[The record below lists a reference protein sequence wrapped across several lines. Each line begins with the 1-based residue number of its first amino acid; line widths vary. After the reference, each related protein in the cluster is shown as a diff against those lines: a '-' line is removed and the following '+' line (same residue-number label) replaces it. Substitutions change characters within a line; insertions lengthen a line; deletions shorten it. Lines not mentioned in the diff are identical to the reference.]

1 MGVFTHQ
8 PHFSCSLLSLICLS
22 TNQNIQL
29 IHSLLIRIEWSTG
42 NGISE
47 SSSHWPIYNTFP
59 PGQAKKI
66 KLWVW
71 TKSTS
76 VCCVDHCVSSSVHS
90 VKDVPSTQQIFS
102 HCQLFLIQQPIP
114 KNKTKPFHTDWNKWM
129 YYISTSVICEH
140 KNVQQY
146 HTYGTSMTYDIHI
159 FIKF

>member
-1 MGVFTHQ
+1 MSSS
-8 PHFSCSLLSLICLS
+8 HFSCSYLPLIYHS
-22 TNQNIQL
+22 TNQNIQP
-29 IHSLLIRIEWSTG
+29 IHSLLIRIEWTTG

-76 VCCVDHCVSSSVHS
+76 VWCVDHCVASSVHS

-114 KNKTKPFHTDWNKWM
+114 KNKTKPLILIEINGCIIFQRLSSVSIKMCNNIIRTEQVWHMT
-129 YYISTSVICEH
+129 YISSS
-140 KNVQQY
+140 NVN
-146 HTYGTSMTYDIHI
+146 
-159 FIKF
+159 F